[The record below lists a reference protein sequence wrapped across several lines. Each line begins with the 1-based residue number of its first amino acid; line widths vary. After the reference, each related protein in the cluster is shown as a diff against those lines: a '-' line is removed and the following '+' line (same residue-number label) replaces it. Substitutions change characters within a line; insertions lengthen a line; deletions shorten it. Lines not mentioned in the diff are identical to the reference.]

1 MQSIKKSMREVNQN
15 NRRSD
20 RKPTTTLH
28 KKNKHTGRYDFDAL
42 TLVHSPLKP
51 FVKANKF
58 GDNSIEFSNAEAV
71 KSLNTALLKH
81 FYKIEFWDIPEN
93 YLCPPIPGRADYI
106 HHIAELL
113 GNKNKYKIPMN
124 GKVTCLDIGTGANC
138 IYPII
143 GHQEYGW
150 YFIATDI
157 DEVAL
162 KSAEKIITSNEDL
175 KDKVELR
182 LQDNSKHVFNGV
194 IKSKDQIDLIIC
206 NPPFHASAKEADAS
220 ALRKV
225 RNLKTSKKVKLNFGG
240 TNKELWCEG
249 GEKRFINT
257 MIMESETFGK
267 SCYWFSTL
275 VSKKENLKGI
285 YQALKAVNVNK
296 VKTINMGQG
305 NKMSR
310 IVAWTFL
317 TAEEQEEWM
326 HNRWREWTTEE
337 D

>member
-1 MQSIKKSMREVNQN
+1 MRETNQN
-15 NRRSD
+15 NERND
-20 RKPTTTLH
+20 RKPKTVLH

-42 TLVHSPLKP
+42 IIAHPPLKD
-51 FVKANKF
+51 FVRPNKY
-58 GDNSIEFSNAEAV
+58 GDDSIEFSNPVAV

-106 HHIAELL
+106 HHIAQLL
-113 GNKNKYKIPMN
+113 GSKNNYKIPMN
-124 GKVTCLDIGTGANC
+124 NKVTCLDIGTGANC

-150 YFIATDI
+150 RFIGTEI
-157 DEVAL
+157 DEVAF
-162 KSAEKIITSNEDL
+162 KSAIKIVKSNEDL

-182 LQDNSKHVFNGV
+182 LQDNPKHIFKGI
-194 IKSKDQIDLIIC
+194 IKPKDQIDLIIC
-206 NPPFHASAKEADAS
+206 NPPFHASAKEANAS

-225 RNLKTSKKVKLNFGG
+225 RNLKTKKSKKVELNFGG
-240 TNKELWCEG
+240 TNNELWCEG
-249 GEKRFINT
+249 GEKRFINS
-257 MIMESETFGK
+257 MITESQAFSK

-285 YQALKAVNVNK
+285 YQALRTAEVDQI
-296 VKTINMGQG
+296 KTINMGQG
-305 NKMSR
+305 NKLSR

-317 TAEEQEEWM
+317 NTEEQEEWM
-326 HNRWREWTTEE
+326 HNKWREWTTE
-337 D
+337 DD

>member
-1 MQSIKKSMREVNQN
+1 MKDTRQN
-15 NRRSD
+15 NPSNTK
-20 RKPTTTLH
+20 KPKPTLH
-28 KKNKHTGRYDFDAL
+28 KKNKHVGSYNFDEL
-42 TLVHSPLKP
+42 TKVHAPLKK
-51 FVKANKF
+51 FVRPTKY
-58 GDNSIEFSNAEAV
+58 GVDSIEFSNPEAV
-71 KSLNTALLKH
+71 KSLNTALLKS

-113 GNKNKYKIPMN
+113 GSKNKYKIPMN

-150 YFIATDI
+150 NFIATDI

-162 KSAEKIITSNEDL
+162 KSAQNIVSSNEDL
-175 KDKVELR
+175 KDNVELR
-182 LQDNSKHVFNGV
+182 IQSNPEHVFEGI

-257 MIMESETFGK
+257 MITESKTFEK

-285 YQALKAVNVNK
+285 YSSLKNAGANQI
-296 VKTINMGQG
+296 KTINMGQG
-305 NKMSR
+305 NKLSR

-317 TAEEQEEWM
+317 DKEEQENWM
-326 HNRWREWTTEE
+326 HNKWRTWTTEE
-337 D
+337 N